1 MGALLGRSG
10 LLFAGLPPPTHLQLM
25 PAATQCVWF
34 KRDLRVLDHAP
45 LCAALAHGPV
55 IPVYIIEP
63 NIIYAPDFDAL
74 HWNFIRR
81 SLQELSAAL
90 QQRGA
95 RLHVEV
101 GEAVDVLAQ
110 LHAQHQFASLWSHE
124 ETGNAR
130 TYQRDRHVQ
139 RWTRSAGV
147 TWLECPQNGV
157 VRRLKD
163 RDGWAQQWEARMSA
177 SITPA
182 PEQIPYP
189 DSCTERAPAPIPT
202 AAHLQLNSAPQRQV
216 ELHGGEHEAHALLES
231 FIQARG
237 HRYQREMSS
246 PNTAYRSCSR
256 LSASLAWGCISM
268 RTVVQRVRAAR
279 AAGEMPKV
287 AASAFLSRCHWH
299 CHFMQKLEAEPAIE
313 AHAFNRACESL
324 RSGPYDATH
333 LSAWQLGRTGYPFVD
348 ACMRALKAQGWINFR
363 MRAMLVSFASYHL
376 WLDWTLFKDWL
387 ACQFIDYEPGIH
399 LSQIQMQSGLTGIN
413 TLRIYNPVKQ
423 GQDHDP
429 QGDFI
434 RHWVPE
440 LRGLTATDIHEPWK
454 LPELLQIEANFR
466 PGVDYPLP
474 IVDHKQASRT
484 ARARFTALRQE
495 DAYWKQAQQV
505 MQRHGSRKRAANRPR
520 KQSSNKQAQT
530 TLAFDDTNESA

>member
-1 MGALLGRSG
+1 MGALLGRSC
-10 LLFAGLPPPTHLQLM
+10 LLFASLPPETNFRLM
-25 PAATQCVWF
+25 APATQCVWF
-34 KRDLRVLDHAP
+34 KRDLRLLDHAP
-45 LCAALAHGPV
+45 LCAAIEHGPV

-63 NIIYAPDFDAL
+63 SIIHAPDFDAL

-95 RLHVEV
+95 RLHIEV
-101 GEAVDVLAQ
+101 GEVVEVFNR
-110 LHAQHQFASLWSHE
+110 LHAQHRFAALWSHE
-124 ETGNAR
+124 ETGNGR
-130 TYQRDRHVQ
+130 TYQRDRGVL
-139 RWTRSAGV
+139 RWTQTAGI

-163 RDGWAQQWEARMSA
+163 RDGWSQQWESRMSA
-177 SITPA
+177 PIHPA
-182 PEQIPYP
+182 PSKIPYP
-189 DSCTERAPAPIPT
+189 GSEFEPAHIPT
-202 AAHLQLNSAPQRQV
+202 AEQLQLKSAPERQV
-216 ELHGGEHEAHALLES
+216 ELHGGEPEAHDLLES

-256 LSASLAWGCISM
+256 LSASLAWGCLSM
-268 RTVVQRVRAAR
+268 RTVVQRVSAAKV
-279 AAGEMPKV
+279 AGEMPKV

-299 CHFMQKLEAEPAIE
+299 CHFIQKLESEPAIE
-313 AHAFNRACESL
+313 SHAFNRACDAL
-324 RSGPYDATH
+324 RSGPYDAAH
-333 LSAWQLGRTGYPFVD
+333 LRAWQSGHTGYPFVD
-348 ACMRALKAQGWINFR
+348 ACMRALKAKGWINFR

-399 LSQIQMQSGLTGIN
+399 ISQIQMQSGLTGIN
-413 TLRIYNPVKQ
+413 TLRIYNPIKQ

-434 RHWVPE
+434 RQWVPE
-440 LRGLTATDIHEPWK
+440 LRGLTATDIHEPWN

-466 PGVDYPLP
+466 PGHDYPLP
-474 IVDHKQASRT
+474 IVDHTQAVRD
-484 ARARFTALRQE
+484 ARAHFTALRKQ
-495 DAYWKQAQQV
+495 DAYRHEAQQV
-505 MQRHGSRKRAANRPR
+505 MQRHGSRKRTKNRSR
-520 KQSSNKQAQT
+520 KQPSNNQAQIA
-530 TLAFDDTNESA
+530 LALDDNNETK